1 MARKKSKGR
10 ARTATRGKR
19 GGRKLAVVSTADLR
33 AELQRREGQVGK
45 LMSRHNELAAELA
58 QIEAE
63 LGALGIAASGGAGR
77 GGRRGAAA
85 GRRRHRNDANLE
97 ESLAKVLKGKTMGV
111 TEVAEAVQAAGYKTT
126 SPNFRTIVNQTL
138 LRSGLIKKVSRG
150 QYTAA

>member
-1 MARKKSKGR
+1 M
-10 ARTATRGKR
+10 
-19 GGRKLAVVSTADLR
+19 STADLR

-45 LMSRHNELAAELA
+45 LMSRHNELTAELA

-63 LGALGIAASGGAGR
+63 LAALGIAASGASR
-77 GGRRGAAA
+77 RGRRAAV
-85 GRRRHRNDANLE
+85 GVRRRHRNDANLE

-111 TEVAEAVQAAGYKTT
+111 TEVAQAVQAAGYKTT

-138 LRSGLIKKVSRG
+138 LRSSLIKKVARG